1 MTNSEFCRRLAT
13 ACALPPGAHVLAAV
27 SGGADSTALL
37 CFLCDARESMGLTVS
52 CAHVEHG
59 IRGAASQE
67 DYAFV
72 QALCGKKGVA
82 FYGAHVDAPALAA
95 QLGCGLEDAARRL
108 RRRFLLE
115 TAERIGADA
124 VALAHHAGDQ
134 AETVLLHAARGS
146 DVRGLCAMRARQGRI
161 IRPLLDATAQ
171 ELRESL
177 RSRGQAWRED
187 ATNGDMAY
195 ARNRVRLA
203 VLPELECACPGAG
216 AALVRLARAAQRD
229 EAHFSRLLDARGL
242 AVLPLCDG
250 AALERAL
257 LEGLDDALLS
267 RALVRLLDGAGVPVS
282 TRALERMTT
291 LARGETGAAVSLEG
305 RAQAR
310 LGARYLCVTR
320 EDAVIPDTP
329 LSPEGETHTPF
340 GVFAVRDALP
350 GETGDG
356 RLTQAIPAAR
366 LAGARVTARR
376 EGDAMIPF
384 GRHSPVSLRRL
395 MIDAGVE
402 RAMRNSVPLLRQGES
417 ILWAVG
423 MRPGEGCR
431 AADTAHIRLLTFRG
445 EWPQAAGTALDKGKR
460 PLHTGDEEETIL

>member
-1 MTNSEFCRRLAT
+1 MTNTEFCRRLAT

-37 CFLCDARESMGLTVS
+37 CFLCDAREAMGLTVS

-59 IRGAASQE
+59 IRGEASLA

-72 QALCGKKGVA
+72 QALCEEKGVA

-108 RRRFLLE
+108 RRRFLLS

-146 DVRGLCAMRARQGRI
+146 DVRGLCAMRARQGKI

-203 VLPELECACPGAG
+203 VLPELERACPGAG

-229 EAHFSRLLDARGL
+229 EEHFARLLDARGL
-242 AVLPLCDG
+242 TVWPLADG
-250 AALERAL
+250 AAIERIQ
-257 LEGLDDALLS
+257 LEGLDDALLG
-267 RALVRLLDGAGVPVS
+267 RALVRLLDVADVPVS
-282 TRALERMTT
+282 TRTLGRVTA
-291 LARGETGAAVSLEG
+291 LARGESGAAVSLEG

-329 LSPEGETHTPF
+329 LAPEGETHTPF
-340 GVFAVRDALP
+340 GVFTVRDALP

-356 RLTQAIPAAR
+356 LTTQVLSAAR
-366 LAGARVTARR
+366 LAGACVTARR
-376 EGDAMIPF
+376 EGDTMIPF

-395 MIDAGVE
+395 MIDAGIE
-402 RAMRNSVPLLRQGES
+402 RAMRNSVPLLRQEER

-423 MRPGEGCR
+423 LRPGEGCR
-431 AADTAHIRLLTFRG
+431 VQHTEPVKLVTFRG
-445 EWPQAAGTALDKGKR
+445 RGPQAAEVVVD
-460 PLHTGDEEETIL
+460 HQ

>member
-1 MTNSEFCRRLAT
+1 MTNTEFCRRLAT
-13 ACALPPGAHVLAAV
+13 VCALPPGAHVLAAV

-37 CFLCDARESMGLTVS
+37 CFLCDAREAMGLTVS

-59 IRGAASQE
+59 IRGEASQA

-72 QALCGKKGVA
+72 QALCEAKEVA
-82 FYGAHVDAPALAA
+82 FYGVHVDAPALAA

-146 DVRGLCAMRARQGRI
+146 DVRGLCAMRARQGNI

-187 ATNGDMAY
+187 ETNGDTAY

-203 VLPELECACPGAG
+203 VLPELERAYPGAG
-216 AALVRLARAAQRD
+216 VALVRLARAAQRD
-229 EAHFSRLLDARGL
+229 EAHFARLLDARGL
-242 AVLPLCDG
+242 TVLPLCDG
-250 AALERAL
+250 AALERAQL
-257 LEGLDDALLS
+257 DGLDDALLS
-267 RALVRLLDGAGVPVS
+267 RALVRLLEGAGVLVS
-282 TRALERMTT
+282 TRALERMAA
-291 LARGETGAAVSLEG
+291 LLSGETGAAASLEG

-310 LGARYLCVTR
+310 LGPRYLCVTR

-329 LSPEGETHTPF
+329 LAPQGETHTPF

-350 GETGDG
+350 GEVGDG
-356 RLTQAIPAAR
+356 RHSQAIPAAR
-366 LAGARVTARR
+366 LAGACVTARR
-376 EGDAMIPF
+376 EGDAMVPF
-384 GRHSPVSLRRL
+384 GRHSLVSLRRL
-395 MIDAGVE
+395 MIDAGIE
-402 RAMRNSVPLLRQGES
+402 RAMRRSVPLLRQGER

-423 MRPGEGCR
+423 LRPGEDCR
-431 AADTAHIRLLTFRG
+431 AQGTEPVKLVTCHSEGPQTAEPAVDH
-445 EWPQAAGTALDKGKR
+445 Q
-460 PLHTGDEEETIL
+460 

>member
-59 IRGAASQE
+59 IRGEASLA

-72 QALCGKKGVA
+72 QALCEEKGVA
-82 FYGAHVDAPALAA
+82 FYGTHVDAPALAE

-146 DVRGLCAMRARQGRI
+146 DVRGLCAMRARQGKI
-161 IRPLLDATAQ
+161 IRPLLDVAAQ

-187 ATNGDMAY
+187 ETNGDMAF

-203 VLPELECACPGAG
+203 VMPELERACPGAG

-229 EAHFSRLLDARGL
+229 EEHFSRLLDARGL
-242 AVLPLCDG
+242 AALPLADG
-250 AALERAL
+250 AALERAQ

-282 TRALERMTT
+282 TRTLERLTALERGG
-291 LARGETGAAVSLEG
+291 AGAAASLEG

-329 LSPEGETHTPF
+329 LAPEGETRTPF

-356 RLTQAIPAAR
+356 RCAQVVPAAC
-366 LAGARVTARR
+366 LAGAYVTARR
-376 EGDAMIPF
+376 EGDVMVPF
-384 GRHSPVSLRRL
+384 GRHQPVSLKRL
-395 MIDAGVE
+395 MIDAGIE
-402 RAMRNSVPLLRQGES
+402 RAMRRSVPLLRQGER

-423 MRPGEGCR
+423 LRPAEGCR
-431 AADTAHIRLLTFRG
+431 TGETERAKLLIFHG
-445 EWPQAAGTALDKGKR
+445 GWPQAVQAVKDKGKR
-460 PLHTGDEEETIL
+460 PACPGDEEENDL

>member
-1 MTNSEFCRRLAT
+1 MTNTEFCRRLAT

-37 CFLCDARESMGLTVS
+37 CFLCDAREAMGLTVS

-59 IRGAASQE
+59 IRGEASLA

-72 QALCGKKGVA
+72 QALCEEKGVA

-108 RRRFLLE
+108 RRRFLLS

-146 DVRGLCAMRARQGRI
+146 DVRGLCAMRARQGKI

-203 VLPELECACPGAG
+203 VLPELERACPGAG

-229 EAHFSRLLDARGL
+229 EEHFARLLDARGL
-242 AVLPLCDG
+242 TVWPLADG
-250 AALERAL
+250 AAIERMQ
-257 LEGLDDALLS
+257 LEGLDDALLG
-267 RALVRLLDGAGVPVS
+267 RALVRLLDIADVPVS
-282 TRALERMTT
+282 TRTLEHVTA

-320 EDAVIPDTP
+320 EDAVIPDT
-329 LSPEGETHTPF
+329 LLAPEGETHTPF
-340 GVFAVRDALP
+340 GVFTVRDALP

-356 RLTQAIPAAR
+356 RLTQVIPAAR
-366 LAGARVTARR
+366 LAGACVTARR
-376 EGDAMIPF
+376 EGDTMVPF

-395 MIDAGVE
+395 MIDAGIE
-402 RAMRNSVPLLRQGES
+402 RAMRNSVPLLRQGER

-423 MRPGEGCR
+423 LRPGEGCR
-431 AADTAHIRLLTFRG
+431 VQHTEPVKLVTFRG
-445 EWPQAAGTALDKGKR
+445 RGPQAAEAVVDHR
-460 PLHTGDEEETIL
+460 

>member
-1 MTNSEFCRRLAT
+1 MTNTEFCRRLAT

-37 CFLCDARESMGLTVS
+37 CFLCDAREAMGLTVS

-59 IRGAASQE
+59 IRGEASLA

-72 QALCGKKGVA
+72 QALCEEKGVA

-108 RRRFLLE
+108 RRRFLLS

-171 ELRESL
+171 ELRESM

-203 VLPELECACPGAG
+203 VLPELERACPGAG

-229 EAHFSRLLDARGL
+229 EEHFARLLDVQGL
-242 AVLPLCDG
+242 MVWPLADG
-250 AALERAL
+250 AAIERIQ
-257 LEGLDDALLS
+257 LEGLDDALLG
-267 RALVRLLDGAGVPVS
+267 RALVRLLDAADVPVS
-282 TRALERMTT
+282 MRTLGRVTALE
-291 LARGETGAAVSLEG
+291 RGETGAAVSLEG

-320 EDAVIPDTP
+320 EDAVIPDT
-329 LSPEGETHTPF
+329 LLAPEGETHTPF

-376 EGDAMIPF
+376 EGDTMVPF
-384 GRHSPVSLRRL
+384 GRHSPVSLRRM
-395 MIDAGVE
+395 MIDAGIE
-402 RAMRNSVPLLRQGES
+402 RAMRNSVPLLRQGER

-423 MRPGEGCR
+423 LRPGEGCR
-431 AADTAHIRLLTFRG
+431 VQHTEPVKLVTFRG
-445 EWPQAAGTALDKGKR
+445 REPQAAEDVVDHR
-460 PLHTGDEEETIL
+460 